1 MRKRK
6 SELVRVQNVIENDRL
21 NLGLDFNKLIE
32 NDLIKLLSD
41 YFDLSSGLDLKL
53 EKHGDRYKIQISC
66 YAVRVKQFGVIPSN
80 N

>member
-32 NDLIKLLSD
+32 SDLIKLLSD

-66 YAVRVKQFGVIPSN
+66 YAARVKQFGVIPSN

>member
-32 NDLIKLLSD
+32 SDLIKLLSD

>member
-32 NDLIKLLSD
+32 SDLIKLLND